1 MRCPL
6 ETKKCYVCLS
16 SKFPLDLV
24 LIIVFRTP
32 FVVHMLFSR
41 TPFFC
46 QIFLTFLV
54 SQMQQIATDVSECIA
69 SIIFSSP
76 DEDFREQCASIV
88 DLPLR
93 NLEEIENL
101 IRMKMVKIIQR
112 HDGFKKR
119 KTGANDLGGY
129 INELALDEDDNEPL
143 YYDNENEEFL

>member
-1 MRCPL
+1 MILHIHQNLKAPRRSHSPAGGKLVKTAAEACMTDL
-6 ETKKCYVCLS
+6 KARYTEHFLS
-16 SKFPLDLV
+16 ENV
-24 LIIVFRTP
+24 I
-32 FVVHMLFSR
+32 
-41 TPFFC
+41 
-46 QIFLTFLV
+46 
-54 SQMQQIATDVSECIA
+54 QMQQIATDVSECIA